1 MVKVWVWVDALRLR
15 TLPLALSS
23 VALGGLLSGADQ
35 AFRWSVTLLAVVTT
49 LFLQIL
55 SNLANDYGD
64 SKHGVDNEGRLG
76 PTRTVQSGQITSKSM
91 KKAVIIFAGLSLI
104 SGIWLILDALA
115 GHLHY
120 GYVVFFF
127 LLGIAAI
134 LAAIRYTAGKNPY
147 GYKGLGDLFVFLFF
161 GLAGVLGTYFLNT
174 LHFSP
179 EILLPASTLGLFSA
193 GVLNINNMRDR
204 ENDQRSGKRT
214 LAVFLGTKG
223 SKMYHLSL
231 IGGGILSAI
240 VFTLIRYTNPI
251 QLLWVISVPLFAL
264 HMVTIIKSNEPS
276 ILDKNLKKLAVYS
289 LLFSIL
295 FGISFLI

>member
-193 GVLNINNMRDR
+193 GVLNINNMRD
-204 ENDQRSGKRT
+204 
-214 LAVFLGTKG
+214 
-223 SKMYHLSL
+223 LSL